1 MAFEIGVL
9 TFGELTSDLSTGAM
23 PSPAERMMQTLE
35 QARVAEQ
42 SGLDVFGVGEHHRS
56 DFVASAPH
64 MILSAIAT
72 QTSRIHLTSG
82 VTVLSSDD
90 PVRVF
95 ENFATLDLLSGGRA
109 EIIAGRGS
117 YTESFPLF
125 GYDLADYSDLFREKL
140 DALLAIRANNPVTW
154 NEGTLRA
161 PLINADVAPRPIGD
175 LPIWVGVGGTP
186 ASAIRTG
193 QLGLPMALALLLG
206 PITGMQQAAAL
217 YRQAAEASGHGLES
231 QRMSINLHGYVSDT
245 SQGARDTMYPY
256 FARGMQ
262 ENNHQRGEG
271 FTIPR
276 NAFDAQA
283 SAGGALLAGSVN
295 EVIDKI
301 LAYHGIY
308 GIDRIIVQMGF
319 GGLPQPEHLRAIE
332 LLGTEVAPVVRRE
345 IASREEVAA

>member
-1 MAFEIGVL
+1 MAFELGVL
-9 TFGELTSDLSTGAM
+9 TFGELTTDITTGEM
-23 PSPAERMMQTLE
+23 PSPAERINETLE

-42 SGLDVFGVGEHHRS
+42 AGLDVFGVGEHHRA

-64 MILSAIAT
+64 MILAAIAM
-72 QTSRIHLTSG
+72 QTESIQLTSG

-95 ENFATLDLLSGGRA
+95 ENFATLDLLSNGRA

-125 GYDLADYSDLFREKL
+125 GYNLADYSELFREKL
-140 DALLAIRANNPVTW
+140 DALLAIRSTNPVTW
-154 NEGTLRA
+154 TEGSLRA
-161 PLINADVAPRPIGD
+161 PLIEADIAPRPINE

-217 YRQAAEASGHGLES
+217 YRQAYAQSGHPLES
-231 QRMSINLHGYVSDT
+231 PRMSLNLHGFVGPT
-245 SQGARDTMYPY
+245 SQSARDTMYPA
-256 FARGMQ
+256 FARGMR

-276 NAFDAQA
+276 RAFDAQA
-283 SAGGALLAGSVN
+283 SAGGALLVGSPQ

-301 LAYHGIY
+301 MTYHEVY
-308 GIDRIIVQMGF
+308 GIDRLVVQMGF
-319 GGLPQPEHLRAIE
+319 GGVSQADHLNAIE
-332 LLGTEVAPVVRRE
+332 LLGTEVAPVVRSE
-345 IASREEVAA
+345 IASHEEAVA